1 MTNKI
6 YYILLPFLVI
16 FFLLSKNVHAQG
28 SAADQYK
35 QMGGIVGLTEVCFK
49 TKNLELALFKQVGQL
64 FYTQPEMGQM
74 MFRLLYSYFDAKSVA
89 MEKKV
94 IWNGT
99 TQSYNK
105 KKFDC
110 NNVADKKLI
119 KQFEM
124 QLMNGLKS
132 QG

>member
-1 MTNKI
+1 MLKNFFVKI
-6 YYILLPFLVI
+6 SLVFVIL
-16 FFLLSKNVHAQG
+16 LLSKNVNAQG
-28 SAADQYK
+28 NAVDQYK
-35 QMGGIVGLTEVCFK
+35 QIGGVSGLTELCFESRK
-49 TKNLELALFKQVGQL
+49 LEITLLKQIGQAL
-64 FYTQPEMGQM
+64 YTQPENGEML
-74 MFRLLYSYFDAKSVA
+74 FELLYSFFEAKGVA

-99 TQSYNK
+99 SQSYNK
-105 KKFDC
+105 KQFNCTNSK
-110 NNVADKKLI
+110 DKKLI

>member
-1 MTNKI
+1 MINKI
-6 YYILLPFLVI
+6 YLKLILLFLYFLVS
-16 FFLLSKNVHAQG
+16 SKNVYAQG
-28 SAADQYK
+28 SADDQYR
-35 QMGGIVGLTEVCFK
+35 QMGGIAGLTEVCFK
-49 TKNLELALFKQVGQL
+49 TKNLELALFKQIGQL

-94 IWNGT
+94 VWNGT

-105 KKFDC
+105 KQFDC
-110 NNVADKKLI
+110 NNAADKKLI

-132 QG
+132 QS